1 MTEAATTPTGSGHRI
16 DDRAARPAIE
26 TEGRVLRNYV
36 GGRWRE
42 AQAEETLDTRNPATG
57 ELLARVPLSGAGEV
71 DDAVSAAREAF
82 AAWRAT
88 SPLVRAR
95 ALFALRDALVAE
107 RDELARLVT
116 IDMGKT
122 LDDARG
128 EVGRGIESVETA
140 CGGPSLLK
148 GEGLEGVARGVD
160 VELVR
165 QPVGVVAAITPF
177 NFPAMIPLW
186 FLPFALAAG
195 NTFVL
200 KPSERDPLASER
212 IVELVDAID
221 GIPPG
226 VVNLVH
232 GGREAVDGLL
242 DHPSVDAVSFVGSAA
257 TAGHVYR
264 RAAEHGKRVQALG
277 GAKNAMVV
285 MPDADPEAMPAGVA
299 ASAFGAAGQR
309 CLAGSVAVLV
319 GSEAEQDRARELIVS
334 AARELRNGPGLDPET
349 DVCPLIG
356 PEARE
361 RLEGEIDRAVRDGAE
376 LVLDGRTG
384 GGEAGTELGATVID
398 RAEPGTRLLDEE
410 LFGPV
415 LALTRVPDLDAALE
429 RVNASRYGNAAV
441 IFTSS
446 GAAARSF
453 RFGVEAGMVGVN
465 VGVAAPVAWFPFAG
479 WKGSFSGDLH
489 ANGADA
495 IRFYT
500 RAKVVTSRWT

>member
-1 MTEAATTPTGSGHRI
+1 MTSVATSRLDGPRARDGS
-16 DDRAARPAIE
+16 AAR
-26 TEGRVLRNYV
+26 TLRNYI
-36 GGRWRE
+36 GGEWRE
-42 AQAEETLDTRNPATG
+42 AASVETLDTMDPATG
-57 ELLARVPLSGAGEV
+57 DLLARVPLSGAAEV
-71 DDAVSAAREAF
+71 DAAARAAREAF
-82 AAWRAT
+82 PGWRAT
-88 SPLVRAR
+88 SPLARTR
-95 ALFALRDALVAE
+95 ALFAFRDALDAQ

-122 LDDARG
+122 LDDALG

-140 CGGPSLLK
+140 CGGPSLLM
-148 GEGLEGVARGVD
+148 GEGLEGVANGVD

-212 IVELVDAID
+212 IVELVDAIEA
-221 GIPPG
+221 IPPG

-232 GGREAVDGLL
+232 GARESVDGLL
-242 DHPSVDAVSFVGSAA
+242 DHPEVDAVSFVGSAA

-285 MPDADPEAMPAGVA
+285 MPDADPPSTAAGVA

-319 GSEAEQDRARELIVS
+319 GSPEEQDRSRDLIVE
-334 AARELRNGPGLDPET
+334 AARELRNGSGLDPET
-349 DVCPLIG
+349 DVCPLVA

-361 RLEGEIDRAVRDGAE
+361 RVEGEIDRAVEDGAE

-384 GGEAGTELGATVID
+384 GGPAGTELGATVLD
-398 RAEPGTRLLDEE
+398 HAEPGIRLLDEE

-415 LALTRVPDLDAALE
+415 LALTRVPELDAALD

-441 IFTSS
+441 IFTTS
-446 GAAARSF
+446 GAAAREFKS
-453 RFGVEAGMVGVN
+453 GVEAGMVGVN

-479 WKGSFSGDLH
+479 WKGSFNGDLH

-495 IRFYT
+495 MRFYT
-500 RAKVVTSRWT
+500 RTKVVTSRWPS